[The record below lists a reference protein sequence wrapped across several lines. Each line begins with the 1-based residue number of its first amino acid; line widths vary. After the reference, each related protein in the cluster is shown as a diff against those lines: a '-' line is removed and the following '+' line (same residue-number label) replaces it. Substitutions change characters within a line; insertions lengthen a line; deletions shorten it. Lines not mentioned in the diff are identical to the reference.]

1 MTRVLCRP
9 LKNDVAIYRGIAQSG
24 SALAL
29 GARCREFKSLYP
41 DQFLIV
47 NFENDSWING
57 DCSSVGRALDC
68 DSGCRGFEPHQSP
81 HFSYRSS
88 GLPQYWIGIRQN
100 LFLIFKL
107 HWVWI
112 EIGRICFNNV
122 RRWADLIRG
131 HGARCAICSFYRS
144 IKIVS

>member
-41 DQFLIV
+41 DQFLII
-47 NFENDSWING
+47 NFEGDSSING

-81 HFSYRSS
+81 HFSYRSHR
-88 GLPQYWIGIRQN
+88 LLQ
-100 LFLIFKL
+100 
-107 HWVWI
+107 H
-112 EIGRICFNNV
+112 
-122 RRWADLIRG
+122 
-131 HGARCAICSFYRS
+131 
-144 IKIVS
+144 